1 MLDKK
6 FIPFKDSLSF
16 TIGEHSESIEEGY
29 EQTVIAQEIFI
40 HPKYYETE
48 EYSGK
53 NLIKI
58 HIKSLCFL
66 DKYRYNYD
74 ICLARVE
81 KMNLDYQYR
90 DIGCFPKQGAH
101 VPAHLRMTDDD
112 IWRTGVTKNWT
123 QACSED
129 PGKISIKD
137 RYFEV
142 TVMFL
147 FCLVVEITRCEWQ
160 SVGHAFFN
168 IGHFLTSIR
177 F

>member
-1 MLDKK
+1 
-6 FIPFKDSLSF
+6 
-16 TIGEHSESIEEGY
+16 
-29 EQTVIAQEIFI
+29 
-40 HPKYYETE
+40 
-48 EYSGK
+48 
-53 NLIKI
+53 
-58 HIKSLCFL
+58 
-66 DKYRYNYD
+66 
-74 ICLARVE
+74 
-81 KMNLDYQYR
+81 MNLDYQYR

-112 IWRTGVTKNWT
+112 IWRTGVIKNWT

-129 PGKISIKD
+129 PGKISIKN

-142 TVMFL
+142 TIMFL
-147 FCLVVEITRCEWQ
+147 FCLAVVITRCEWH

>member
-1 MLDKK
+1 MKG
-6 FIPFKDSLSF
+6 SLSF
-16 TIGEHSESIEEGY
+16 TIGEHSEAIDEGY
-29 EQTVIAQEIFI
+29 EQTVVAQEIFI

-53 NLIKI
+53 NFIKI
-58 HIKSLCFL
+58 HIISLCFL

-137 RYFEV
+137 PYFGV
-142 TVMFL
+142 TVTFL
-147 FCLVVEITRCEWQ
+147 FCLSVVITR
-160 SVGHAFFN
+160 F
-168 IGHFLTSIR
+168 
-177 F
+177 